1 MSIGCDKSSAFFLEN
16 NLVYLSKT
24 KYIDIQYHFVRNMVE
39 QNKVLLEKDYTLK
52 NIIESLT
59 KDLVVS
65 ALTLTHVKLGVL
77 PALRSLGST
86 HARDQLSH
94 LQCVCVI
101 VVNASKIK

>member
-1 MSIGCDKSSAFFLEN
+1 MSIGCDKSSSFFLES

-24 KYIDIQYHFVRNMVE
+24 KHIDIQYHFVRYMVE

-52 NIIESLT
+52 NIIDSLT

-77 PALRSLGST
+77 PALRSRGST
-86 HARDQLSH
+86 HARDQLSQ

-101 VVNASKIK
+101 VVNTSKIN